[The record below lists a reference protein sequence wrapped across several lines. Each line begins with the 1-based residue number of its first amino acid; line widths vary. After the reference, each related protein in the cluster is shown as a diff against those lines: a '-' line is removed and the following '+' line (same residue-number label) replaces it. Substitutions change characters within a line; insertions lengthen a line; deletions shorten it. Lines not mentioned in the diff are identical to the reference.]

1 MCNNIII
8 INFAPKYIIEINVTM
23 ILQGK
28 KYSREI
34 VKSTIVTRLTREK
47 IS

>member
-1 MCNNIII
+1 
-8 INFAPKYIIEINVTM
+8 M

-47 IS
+47 ISW